1 MHLHLVSVLLHLGL
15 EPVETL
21 LVLADEGMVPP
32 VGLLLLLPLHGVLLG
47 PVLVHLLGVDAAPPD
62 VKLILAQLTLPAPL
76 LSVDTAYVELNPT
89 FLVSGPGTALPGA
102 GVADVGVNT
111 FNVLLPVTSQP
122 KALPTLITLKSPDL
136 LMNSFDVLGESV
148 LLGKLYTTLVTLVV
162 LFLLM
167 NILEMRSH
175 VGFVS
180 KPPPTLW
187 TLVAN
192 SLMNRLLVMGQATT
206 PGITLGT
213 ALYVTLESFDLG
225 VRRTVSK

>member
-122 KALPTLITLKSPDL
+122 KALPHLSHLKALIFS
-136 LMNSFDVLGESV
+136 
-148 LLGKLYTTLVTLVV
+148 
-162 LFLLM
+162 
-167 NILEMRSH
+167 
-175 VGFVS
+175 
-180 KPPPTLW
+180 
-187 TLVAN
+187 
-192 SLMNRLLVMGQATT
+192 
-206 PGITLGT
+206 
-213 ALYVTLESFDLG
+213 
-225 VRRTVSK
+225 